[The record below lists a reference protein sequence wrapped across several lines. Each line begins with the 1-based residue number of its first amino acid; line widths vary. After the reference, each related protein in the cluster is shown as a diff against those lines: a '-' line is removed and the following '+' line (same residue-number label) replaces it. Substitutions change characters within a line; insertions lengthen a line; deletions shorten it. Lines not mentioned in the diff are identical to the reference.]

1 MMRNV
6 VMKISAVFLAACYL
20 MSIIGFGVHTCLGT
34 ERSFL
39 TTFISGD
46 ACEDIHPEHHCGD
59 SHHCCGE
66 GECHDCDHEQGPGA
80 LSFDSQPCCSD
91 EFLVLTITGT
101 IPSSENDYSE
111 CHCNLCNSIAD
122 LPYGGNFKHL
132 RSEIN
137 RIMSLPDSGVIVPGD
152 FQSVLGIWRI

>member
-1 MMRNV
+1 
-6 VMKISAVFLAACYL
+6 MKISAVVLAACYL
-20 MSIIGFGVHTCLGT
+20 MSIIGIGVHTCLDT

-91 EFLVLTITGT
+91 DFLVLTITGT
-101 IPSSENDYSE
+101 VPSSENDYSE
-111 CHCNLCNSIAD
+111 CHCGLCTSAAELSSGIHFNYSI
-122 LPYGGNFKHL
+122 
-132 RSEIN
+132 SEIN
-137 RIMSLPDSGVIVPGD
+137 RLISQPDSGCIVPGD
-152 FQSVLGIWRI
+152 VQSLLGVWRI